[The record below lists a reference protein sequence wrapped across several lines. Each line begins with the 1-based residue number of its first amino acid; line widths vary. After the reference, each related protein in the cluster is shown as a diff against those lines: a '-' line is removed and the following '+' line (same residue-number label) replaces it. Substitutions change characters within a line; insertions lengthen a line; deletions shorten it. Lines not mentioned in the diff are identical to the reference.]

1 MRLRITFT
9 KVGELKYISHLDL
22 ARLWDRAMRRARIP
36 LAYSRGFN
44 PRPKI
49 TFASALPL
57 SFTSRGEV
65 MDLLL
70 ERRLSPRHF
79 AQRMKEQLPPGVEIV
94 SVEEVCPSLPSLQ
107 SQVRFAEYLV
117 VVASDESRA
126 EMEARL
132 ERLLSA
138 QRLPRR
144 RRGKA
149 YDLRPLM
156 DALWIEGEV
165 PGGILIAMRLRAGE
179 GGTGRPDEVLD
190 ELGLA
195 ERAVSIQR
203 ESIIFGRGVGGND

>member
-9 KVGELKYISHLDL
+9 KGGELKYISHLDL
-22 ARLWDRAMRRARIP
+22 ARLWERALRRARIP
-36 LAYSRGFN
+36 LAYSQGFN

-57 SFTSRGEV
+57 GFTSRGEV

-70 ERRLSPRHF
+70 ERRLSPHHV
-79 AQRMKEQLPPGVEIV
+79 AQRMREQLPPGVEIV
-94 SVEEVCPSLPSLQ
+94 SVEEVYPSLPSLQ
-107 SQVRFAEYLV
+107 SLVRFAEYLV

-132 ERLLSA
+132 ERLLRA
-138 QRLPRR
+138 RRLPRR
-144 RRGKA
+144 RRGKE
-149 YDLRPLM
+149 YDLRPLL
-156 DALWIEGEV
+156 DVLWVEGEA
-165 PGGILIAMRLRAGE
+165 PGSHVIGMRLRAGE

-195 ERAVSIQR
+195 ERAVSIRR
-203 ESIIFGRGVGGND
+203 ERIVFALAAPG